1 MIKAFPDAPLYT
13 SLYDPGAT
21 FPEFASSP
29 VVTLP
34 LNRLGALRHNHRLAL
49 PLLAPA
55 FSRLRIDA
63 DVVLCS
69 SSGWAHGARTAGRKI
84 VYCYTPAR
92 WLYDRDRYLGDS
104 APIARP
110 ALSAIRP
117 WLSRWDRKA
126 AASGHRYLTL
136 SRVVRDRLWSAYGIE
151 AEVVPPPHTI
161 QVDGPSMSMDGI
173 GDGFLLCVARL
184 LPYKNVGA
192 LVRAFHG
199 LPSVRLVVVG
209 DGPERRRLEAGA
221 PPNVSFLG
229 STSDAVL
236 RGLYAASAGIIA
248 AGHEDYGLTPLEGL
262 AFGKPAAVLRWGGYL
277 DTVVDGETGVF
288 FDSLDPDE
296 IVQAVTRLLAEG
308 WMDDR
313 LRAQAEQFS
322 EARFVDRLRVIVAE
336 EAPIAG

>member
-1 MIKAFPDAPLYT
+1 LYT
-13 SLYDPGAT
+13 SLYDPAAT
-21 FPEFASSP
+21 YPEFTSSP
-29 VVTLP
+29 VMTLP

-55 FSRLRIDA
+55 FSRLHIDA

-69 SSGWAHGARTAGRKI
+69 SSGWAHGVRTKGRKI

-92 WLYDRDRYLGDS
+92 WLYDRDRYLGDA

-110 ALSAIRP
+110 ALSAVRP
-117 WLSRWDRKA
+117 WLSRWDRRA

-136 SRVVRDRLWSAYGIE
+136 SRVVRDRLWCAYGIE

-161 QVDGPSMSMDGI
+161 QVDGPCTPVEGIDG
-173 GDGFLLCVARL
+173 GFVLCVARL

-192 LVRAFHG
+192 LVTAFRG
-199 LPSVRLVVVG
+199 LPGVRLVVVG
-209 DGPERRRLEAGA
+209 DGPERRRLEAGG

-229 STSDAVL
+229 PTSDAAL
-236 RGLYAASAGIIA
+236 RWLYAASAGVIA

-262 AFGKPAAVLRWGGYL
+262 AFGKPSAVLRWGGYL
-277 DTVVDGETGVF
+277 DTVVEGETGVF
-288 FDSLDPDE
+288 FDALDPE
-296 IVQAVTRLLAEG
+296 TIGQAVARLLAEDWNG
-308 WMDDR
+308 DL

-322 EARFVDRLRVIVAE
+322 EPRFVARLRAIVAE
-336 EAPIAG
+336 EASLAG